1 MKIKRMKINER
12 MSVLDLVK
20 EMGASGVFCPGS
32 LAKAVDIFVEMVS
45 NPDVKV
51 FLGIAGALVPAGLGG
66 LFADLIREG
75 FVDVIVS
82 TGANI
87 THDIIEAFGE
97 YHQRGI
103 SGDDSELRSQGIN
116 RIYDAYVSDKAFMT
130 FEEKIQQIFKDIDIE
145 KRRKGIT
152 VSELIAEIGKRLK
165 DENSFVKAAA
175 DKGVPIFCPAITDS
189 ILGLQAWLFSQLN
202 PLKID
207 VLEDLHK
214 IINLAYESEKNG
226 AIILCG
232 GFPKNHILQTMLITG
247 RGFDYAIQIT
257 LDRPESGGL
266 SGASLSE
273 ARSWGKLKSD
283 AKSVDVIA
291 DVTVAFPILVAAA
304 KERLKN

>member
-1 MKIKRMKINER
+1 MKIKRMKIDEH
-12 MSVLDLVK
+12 MSALDLVR
-20 EMGASGVFCPGS
+20 EMDASGVFCAGS
-32 LAKAVDIFVEMVS
+32 LARALDIFVEMVS
-45 NPDVKV
+45 DPDVKV

-97 YHQRGI
+97 HHQRGI
-103 SGDDSELRSQGIN
+103 SGNDSELRSQGIN

-130 FEEKIQQIFKDIDIE
+130 FEERIQQIFRDIDVE
-145 KRRKGIT
+145 KRKGGIT
-152 VSELIAEIGKRLK
+152 VSELMTEIGKRLE

-175 DKGVPIFCPAITDS
+175 DKGVSIFCPAITDS

-214 IINLAYESEKNG
+214 IIGLAYENKKSG
-226 AIILCG
+226 AIILGG

-266 SGASLSE
+266 SGATLSE
-273 ARSWGKLKSD
+273 ACSWGKLKSD

-291 DVTVAFPILVAAA
+291 DVTIAFPLLVAAA
-304 KERLKN
+304 KEKLKG

>member
-1 MKIKRMKINER
+1 MKIGEH
-12 MSVLDLVK
+12 MSALDLVR
-20 EMGASGVFCPGS
+20 EMNASGVFCAGR
-32 LAKAVDIFVEMVS
+32 LARAVDIFVKMMS
-45 NPDVKV
+45 DSDVKV
-51 FLGIAGALVPAGLGG
+51 FLGLAGALVPAGLGQ

-97 YHQRGI
+97 HHQKGI
-103 SGDDSELRSQGIN
+103 KGDDSELRKQGIN
-116 RIYDAYVSDKAFMT
+116 RIFDAYISDKAFT
-130 FEEKIQQIFKDIDIE
+130 KFEERIQQIFGDIDVE
-145 KRRKGIT
+145 KRKRGIT
-152 VSELIAEIGKRLK
+152 VCELINEIGKRLK
-165 DENSFVKAAA
+165 DKNSFVKVAA

-207 VLEDLHK
+207 ILEDLHQ
-214 IINLAYESEKNG
+214 IINIAYESKKSG
-226 AIILCG
+226 AIILG
-232 GFPKNHILQTMLITG
+232 GGVPKNHILQTMLITG

-273 ARSWGKLKSD
+273 ARSWGKLKSEAD
-283 AKSVDVIA
+283 DVDLIA

-304 KERLKN
+304 KQRLEK